1 MGVLCNCVQKADLD
15 LPMHGIQAIFSV
27 CSYHKYVIVTLP
39 WLKKKKSTPSRNWMR
54 RSYVKR

>member
-15 LPMHGIQAIFSV
+15 VPMHGIQAIFSV

-39 WLKKKKSTPSRNWMR
+39 WLKKKKKEKKSTITFPPGTG
-54 RSYVKR
+54 